1 MFFDPSDVDHRLEFF
16 SELLSCQNHFYRWTY
31 ECENPLPECH
41 LTSFPLKSDTD
52 NAASPAVLPV
62 VLSSDNFCCNC

>member
-31 ECENPLPECH
+31 DPDGFSIDGCPHNP
-41 LTSFPLKSDTD
+41 KKW
-52 NAASPAVLPV
+52 
-62 VLSSDNFCCNC
+62 

>member
-31 ECENPLPECH
+31 DPDGFLLQTNCKDLALNKLFIKSA
-41 LTSFPLKSDTD
+41 SFEYMMTYVKKVMGFD
-52 NAASPAVLPV
+52 
-62 VLSSDNFCCNC
+62 F